1 MIDAEATENEALSDR
16 TARITFPVPLSMHSL
31 QKILYNKNNA
41 ERVQNYDAHKY
52 HGVGCEN
59 NTARTY
65 HGTGIKTKSH
75 FWCPISDSNHG
86 VSNFGLKSQNL
97 NPRAKTQ
104 NFRTM
109 SQPRP
114 KISIICWSI

>member
-52 HGVGCEN
+52 HGVGCE
-59 NTARTY
+59 
-65 HGTGIKTKSH
+65 K
-75 FWCPISDSNHG
+75 
-86 VSNFGLKSQNL
+86 
-97 NPRAKTQ
+97 
-104 NFRTM
+104 
-109 SQPRP
+109 
-114 KISIICWSI
+114 